1 MFFII
6 NNLYVQVVRLNMYV
20 QVPTNMKRKKNNKH
34 IKPYIFM
41 GLFVEKKNIQPI
53 VKLGSL
59 PLTTNW
65 CYFGNDDWQ
74 VSCIFYR

>member
-1 MFFII
+1 
-6 NNLYVQVVRLNMYV
+6 
-20 QVPTNMKRKKNNKH
+20 
-34 IKPYIFM
+34 M

-74 VSCIFYR
+74 VSCIFYRLSVIWSFGGDISRQLMFL